1 MINTL
6 IVDDSPLVRSIIR
19 DFLESEGS
27 FRIVGEA
34 ENGRDGVD
42 QARQL
47 NPDLITMDIDM
58 PVMDGLEA
66 IGEIKKF
73 MSTAIVVISTHDS
86 AKMAYEATVRGAL
99 EFYPKD
105 LFTSGMGGE
114 LREKVLGTLKNITG
128 IKKSAPAMWPP
139 PSGIARI
146 APRQIGA
153 VAIAASTGG
162 PKALNR
168 LCVALPRDFPVPVI
182 LVQHNS
188 SGFDSGFAQW
198 LDAATPLRVR
208 LAEERTVPVGG
219 NLYVA
224 PTDRHLLIDRT
235 GFAFDDGE
243 PVQNQKPAADLTFRS
258 AAGMYGEGLVSVV
271 LTGMGSDGADG
282 TRYVKQA
289 GGITIAQ
296 DEASSMIY
304 GMPRA
309 AVETGC
315 VDMVLPLDLI
325 AGQLVNLVKGGNAR

>member
-1 MINTL
+1 MIKTL

-19 DFLESEGS
+19 DFLESDGS
-27 FRIVGEA
+27 FAVVGEA
-34 ENGRDGVD
+34 ENGRDGAD
-42 QARQL
+42 QARRL

-58 PVMDGLEA
+58 PVMNGLEA
-66 IGEIKKF
+66 IDEIKKF

-86 AKMAYEATVRGAL
+86 AKMAYEATVKGAL

-105 LFTSGMGGE
+105 VFTSGMGDRQRKKI
-114 LREKVLGTLKNITG
+114 LNTLKNITG
-128 IKKSAPAMWPP
+128 IKRSVPAKPEV
-139 PSGIARI
+139 SVGAAVI
-146 APRQIGA
+146 APRQIRA

-162 PKALNR
+162 PKTLNR
-168 LCVALPRDFPVPVI
+168 LCAALPKDFPVPVI

-198 LDAATPLRVR
+198 LDASTPLRVC
-208 LAEERTVPVGG
+208 LAAERTVPVKGC
-219 NLYVA
+219 LYVA
-224 PTDRHLLIDRT
+224 PTERHLLLGKT

-243 PVQNQKPAADLTFRS
+243 PVQNQKPAADVMFKS
-258 AAGMYGEGLVSVV
+258 AAQMYGDSLVSVV

-282 TRYVKQA
+282 TRYVKRA

-315 VDMVLPLDLI
+315 VDMVLHLDLI
-325 AGQLVNLVKGGNAR
+325 AGRLVSLAKGEG